1 MALITMAECSSC
13 EIARHRK
20 FAVLFKQNHICPNNI
35 IVAAVRAL
43 LFARLRCQFEVARRI
58 TTATKPA
65 TVGEGASIL

>member
-1 MALITMAECSSC
+1 
-13 EIARHRK
+13 
-20 FAVLFKQNHICPNNI
+20 VLFKQNHICPNNI

>member
-1 MALITMAECSSC
+1 MALITMAECSRAKSRGT
-13 EIARHRK
+13 EK